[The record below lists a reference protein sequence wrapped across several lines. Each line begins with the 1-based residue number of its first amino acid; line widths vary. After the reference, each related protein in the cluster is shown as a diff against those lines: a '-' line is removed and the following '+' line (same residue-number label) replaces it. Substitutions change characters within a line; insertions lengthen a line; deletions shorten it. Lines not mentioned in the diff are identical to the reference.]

1 MTQYIVRRVLFFIP
15 TLFAISMVTFFIIQL
30 PPGDF
35 LTAYEARLASS
46 GDAVDLQRVAELRER
61 YGLDDP
67 VPVQYWKW
75 ISGVFQGDFGYSLQ
89 WKQPVTDLLGQRMLL
104 TFLLALST
112 TVFVWIVA
120 IPIGIYAAMRK
131 NTVGDYAASFV
142 SFLGQAIPDFLFA
155 LVLMW
160 LAFFYF
166 DMSVGGL
173 FSPEYENAPW
183 SLAKVGNLIGHLW
196 IPMIVIGTNGTA
208 GLVRILRA
216 NLLDE
221 LHKPYVEAARSKGL
235 TEWRLTAKYPV
246 RVAMNPFISGIG
258 DTLPGLISGATI
270 TSIVLNLPTAGPLLL
285 QALLSQDMY
294 LAGSYIFL
302 LSLLS
307 VIGVLISDILLA
319 WLDPRIRYT

>member
-1 MTQYIVRRVLFFIP
+1 MTQYIIRRVLFFIP

-75 ISGVFQGDFGYSLQ
+75 ISGVFRGDFGYSLQ

-131 NTVGDYAASFV
+131 NTIGDYAASLV

-183 SLAKVGNLIGHLW
+183 SLAKVGDLIGHLW

-235 TEWRLTAKYPV
+235 TEWKLTAKYPV

>member
-1 MTQYIVRRVLFFIP
+1 MGQYILRRVLFFIP
-15 TLFAISMVTFFIIQL
+15 TLFAISLVTFIIIQL

-35 LTAYEARLASS
+35 LTAYEARLLSS
-46 GDAVDLQRVAELRER
+46 GDAVDLQRVEELRER
-61 YGLDDP
+61 YGLDQP
-67 VPVQYWKW
+67 FYVQYWKW
-75 ISGVFQGDFGYSLQ
+75 ISGVLVGDFGYSLQ
-89 WKQPVTDLLGQRMLL
+89 WRQPVVDLLGNRMFL
-104 TFLLALST
+104 TFILALST
-112 TVFVWIVA
+112 TVFVWVVA
-120 IPIGIYAAMRK
+120 IPIGIYSAMRR
-131 NTVGDYAASFV
+131 NSIGDYAASFV
-142 SFLGQAIPDFLFA
+142 GFLGQAIPDFLFA

-183 SLAKVGNLIGHLW
+183 SLGKVWDLLGHLW
-196 IPMIVIGTNGTA
+196 IPMLVIGTNGTA
-208 GLVRILRA
+208 GLIRLLRA

-221 LHKPYVEAARSKGL
+221 LRKPYVETARSKGL
-235 TEWRLTAKYPV
+235 TEWKLTAKYPV
-246 RVAMNPFISGIG
+246 RIALNPFISGVG

-270 TSIVLNLPTAGPLLL
+270 TSIVLSLPTAGPLLL
-285 QALLSQDMY
+285 QSLLSQDMY

-319 WLDPRIRYT
+319 WLDPRIRFS

>member
-1 MTQYIVRRVLFFIP
+1 MTQYIIRRVLFFIP

-61 YGLDDP
+61 YGLDQP

-183 SLAKVGNLIGHLW
+183 SLAKVGDLIGHLW

-235 TEWRLTAKYPV
+235 TEWKLTAKYPV